1 MNRRLIFI
9 FFLVLLALSLLYS
22 WRSFSNHTTGTRWAN
37 DPENDL
43 GKAAETCATA
53 VVTVTQTAE
62 KALTTYTRVTPSS
75 EFSKFAGK
83 DEPFP
88 RELLSQAEL
97 DLVNSA
103 LKVADETPREKRLK
117 RFYNLNGAKDWLDYI
132 NSLDDDTIPPLT
144 KFTQDY
150 IYKHQFPDSCKDK
163 QFVVMNH
170 FRDKNGMGTVFHGA
184 GHILGLA
191 LRNNR
196 ILLWNHAGDNAP
208 GRNFIEPGCGGSP
221 GYEHERS
228 LDCIFEKISSCTLQ
242 DVTPENSVKVE
253 QYWGP
258 PNSLTGVAGSVP
270 PVLGYA
276 MKQLYPDI
284 APDGLKYWW
293 RTQSVGFLMRLN
305 GEGMRRVK
313 ELRTAKMHHAVMTH
327 GKTKSVEEIT
337 VPFPLPA
344 GTFSMHVRH
353 GDKAVEMNLVPM
365 SKYIEVAHEYIAQNP
380 LTSLKSAFIST
391 EDNAIFEEAK
401 TTFAEP
407 GESTTSMKDWVF
419 YYSDIP
425 RLNGGPEEQLNAFGN
440 RTEMTC
446 KWLQQLIMAL
456 ECDLV
461 IGTRGSGWN
470 RMIDE
475 LRCVWGTGAGGCK
488 APFMEVGPFED
499 WGSGT

>member
-1 MNRRLIFI
+1 
-9 FFLVLLALSLLYS
+9 
-22 WRSFSNHTTGTRWAN
+22 
-37 DPENDL
+37 
-43 GKAAETCATA
+43 
-53 VVTVTQTAE
+53 
-62 KALTTYTRVTPSS
+62 
-75 EFSKFAGK
+75 
-83 DEPFP
+83 
-88 RELLSQAEL
+88 
-97 DLVNSA
+97 
-103 LKVADETPREKRLK
+103 
-117 RFYNLNGAKDWLDYI
+117 
-132 NSLDDDTIPPLT
+132 
-144 KFTQDY
+144 
-150 IYKHQFPDSCKDK
+150 
-163 QFVVMNH
+163 
-170 FRDKNGMGTVFHGA
+170 MGTIFHGA
-184 GHILGLA
+184 GHILSLA
-191 LRNNR
+191 MRNNR

-208 GRNFIEPGCGGSP
+208 GRNFIDPGCGGSP
-221 GYEHERS
+221 GYENERS

-242 DVTPENSVKVE
+242 DVTPDNSVKVKA
-253 QYWGP
+253 YWGP
-258 PNSLTGVAGSVP
+258 PDSLTGTPGSVP

-305 GEGMRRVK
+305 GAGMRRIK
-313 ELRTAKMHHAVMTH
+313 ELRTTAKMHHAVMTH
-327 GKTKSVEEIT
+327 GETKSVEELT

-401 TTFAEP
+401 ATFAEP
-407 GESTTSMKDWVF
+407 VESTTSMKDWVF

-446 KWLQQLIMAL
+446 KWVQQLIMAL
-456 ECDLV
+456 ECDLI

-475 LRCVWGTGAGGCK
+475 LRCVWGTGGGCK

-499 WGSGT
+499 WVGLSLSYYCRPEIVLLIVRISSGLLQLLELIILSIRAHRHLGTYHLYPRSILVPRLFIPLDTLCHTFVHMYNHIFYYVSWFWCFSSFPFSVFIYLWLW